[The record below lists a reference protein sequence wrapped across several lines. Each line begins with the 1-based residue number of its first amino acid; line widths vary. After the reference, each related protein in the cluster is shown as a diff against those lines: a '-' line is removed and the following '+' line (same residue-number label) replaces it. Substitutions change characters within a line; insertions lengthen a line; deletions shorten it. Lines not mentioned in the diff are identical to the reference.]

1 MYICIYVYI
10 SIYTYIYIY
19 ISLSL
24 SLSLYIYIYIY
35 PLMPPASCVWDQLCI
50 ILGKGRGGGLGG
62 GKPFGTIRPQNDC
75 EMIVK

>member
-24 SLSLYIYIYIY
+24 SLSLSIYIYIYIY
-35 PLMPPASCVWDQLCI
+35 PLMPRASCVWEQLPPPGALCI
-50 ILGKGRGGGLGG
+50 GEREGGGPGG
-62 GKPFGTIRPQNDC
+62 GSRLESRPP
-75 EMIVK
+75 KRL